1 MLLRIDEHSYEL
13 TPDTLTDIL
22 GQGVAQLE
30 KVYNTLDTTKRVF
43 AKSAARMVLSSLEDV
58 VRKNSMDA
66 TMAAN
71 LLRPSKGSDPVMFL
85 VLLIGNELLSRCQ
98 DIALTA
104 QTDGQTHITQLGFEI
119 REPA

>member
-22 GQGVAQLE
+22 RQGVAQLE

-43 AKSAARMVLSSLEDV
+43 AKSAARMVLSSLEDA
-58 VRKNSMDA
+58 VRKNSGD
-66 TMAAN
+66 TDMAAR
-71 LLRPSKGSDPVMFL
+71 LLRPAKGQDPVLFL

-104 QTDGQTHITQLGFEI
+104 QTDGEKHITQFGFEI
-119 REPA
+119 REP